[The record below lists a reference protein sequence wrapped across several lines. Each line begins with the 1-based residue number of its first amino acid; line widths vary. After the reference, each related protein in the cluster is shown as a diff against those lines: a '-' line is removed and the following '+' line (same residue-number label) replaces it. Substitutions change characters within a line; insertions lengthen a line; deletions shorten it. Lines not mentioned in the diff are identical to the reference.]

1 MEKLIDGK
9 LYDTDSAELI
19 TSTYPNGTQD
29 RGNFRFLKESLYV
42 TENGSYFIAG
52 EGGAKTKYSQPAAS
66 GGTTGGED
74 IRAVTE
80 EEAFQWCQRR
90 GEVDAARE
98 HFPGHFE
105 PA

>member
-9 LYDTDSAELI
+9 LYSTDNAQLI

-29 RGNFRFLKESLYV
+29 RSNFRFLKESLYV
-42 TENGSYFIAG
+42 TENGAYFIAG
-52 EGGAKTKYSQPAAS
+52 EGGPRTKYSQPAAT

-74 IRAVTE
+74 IRVLSE
-80 EEAFQWCQRR
+80 DDAFEWCQRHDK
-90 GEVDAARE
+90 VATARE
-98 HFPGHFE
+98 HFPDHFD

>member
-9 LYDTDSAELI
+9 LYSTDNAELI

-29 RGNFRFLKESLYV
+29 RSNFRFLKESLYV

-52 EGGAKTKYSQPAAS
+52 EGGAKTKYSQPAAT

-74 IRAVTE
+74 IRAVSE
-80 EEAFQWCQRR
+80 EEAFDWLQRHD
-90 GEVDAARE
+90 EVQTARE
-98 HFPGHFE
+98 HFPQQIE

>member
-29 RGNFRFLKESLYV
+29 RSDFRFLREQLYV
-42 TENGSYFIAG
+42 TENGFYFVAAK
-52 EGGAKTKYSQPAAS
+52 GGAKTKLSQPAAT
-66 GGTTGGED
+66 GGTTGGAE
-74 IRAVTE
+74 IRPLSE
-80 EEAFQWCQRR
+80 QEAFEWCQRR
-90 GEVDAARE
+90 DAIDAARE
-98 HFPGHFE
+98 HFPQHIE